1 MYTKISM
8 MKKYNK
14 LTLTLLLLVVGMQC
28 VKAQDVG
35 FSQFYANPIYLN
47 PAFAGSKVAP
57 RISLTYRSQWPGLV
71 SAFTTVSGSYDQY
84 IPALHGGIG
93 AIVMTDRQGDHGTLQ
108 ATSLGAAYA
117 FRFRI
122 YEDVFISLALQAT
135 VVNNN
140 LDWDLNHLRF
150 PDQIDPNNGYINETS
165 ATAPD
170 NTSKFFPDFASGLL
184 VYGPAW
190 YVGFAAHH
198 LNRPSQ
204 GFYSE
209 DRIPMKLTAN
219 AGGLINLS
227 EERRRQSSLGLGQ
240 PVVSPNLIYQYQG
253 GFHYLNYGLYLDWRP
268 FIVGTWF
275 RQSPGSNFDAFIFM
289 VGVQQD
295 YFKVGYSY
303 DVTLSQLGNSTQGSH
318 EITIGILLPV
328 PEQKHKVKAIRCPS
342 F

>member
-1 MYTKISM
+1 MI
-8 MKKYNK
+8 KKYNK
-14 LTLTLLLLVVGMQC
+14 LTLLLLLALGMQG

-84 IPALHGGIG
+84 IPDLHGGIG

-122 YEDVFISLALQAT
+122 HEDIFISLALQAT

-150 PDQIDPNNGYINETS
+150 PDQIDPNAGHINQTS

-170 NTSKFFPDFASGLL
+170 KTSKFFPDFASGLL

-198 LNRPSQ
+198 LNQPNQ

-209 DRIPMKLTAN
+209 DRVPMKLTAN

-253 GFHYLNYGLYLDWRP
+253 GFHYLNYGLYLDWP
-268 FIVGTWF
+268 PLILATWF

-303 DVTLSQLGNSTQGSH
+303 DVTLSQLGNSTAGSH
-318 EITIGILLPV
+318 EITIGILLPA

>member
-1 MYTKISM
+1 M

-14 LTLTLLLLVVGMQC
+14 VTLILLLFVLGMQG
-28 VKAQDVG
+28 VNAQDVG

-84 IPALHGGIG
+84 IPDLHGGIG

-108 ATSLGAAYA
+108 TTSLGAAYS
-117 FRFRI
+117 FRFRV
-122 YEDVFISLALQAT
+122 YEDIYINLALQAS
-135 VVNNN
+135 VVNTN
-140 LDWDLNHLRF
+140 LSWDLNHLRF
-150 PDQIDPNNGYINETS
+150 PDQIDPNNGYINQTS

-170 NTSKFFPDFASGLL
+170 KTSIFYPDFATGLM

-190 YVGFAAHH
+190 YAGFAAHH
-198 LNRPSQ
+198 LNQPSQ
-204 GFYSE
+204 GFYSQ
-209 DRIPMKLTAN
+209 DPVPLKLTAN

-240 PVVSPNLIYQYQG
+240 PVVSPNFIYQYQG
-253 GFHYLNYGLYLDWRP
+253 GFHYFNYGLYLDWMP
-268 FIVGTWF
+268 FLVGVWY
-275 RQSPGSNFDAFIFM
+275 RNGVENSDAFIFM
-289 VGVQQD
+289 VGLQQD
-295 YFKVGYSY
+295 FFKVGYSY
-303 DVTLSQLGNSTQGSH
+303 DVTVSKLANQTAGAHEVTLGF
-318 EITIGILLPV
+318 LLPV
-328 PEQKHKVKAIRCPS
+328 PEQRKKVKAIRCPS

>member
-1 MYTKISM
+1 

-14 LTLTLLLLVVGMQC
+14 ITLILLLIVMGMQG

-35 FSQFYANPIYLN
+35 FSQFFANPLYLN

-57 RISLTYRSQWPGLV
+57 RISIGYRAQWPGLV
-71 SAFTTVSGSYDQY
+71 SAFSTVSASYDQY
-84 IPALHGGIG
+84 IPDMHGGIG
-93 AIVMTDRQGDHGTLQ
+93 AIVMSDRQGDHGAL
-108 ATSLGAAYA
+108 ATHMLGAMYS
-117 FRFRI
+117 FRFGI
-122 YEDVFISLALQAT
+122 AEDIFINLALQASL
-135 VVNNN
+135 VNIN

-150 PDQIDPNNGYINETS
+150 PDQISPVAGYIDQTS

-170 NTSKFFPDFASGLL
+170 QTSKIYPDFATGMM

-190 YVGFAAHH
+190 YAGFAAHH
-198 LNRPSQ
+198 LNQPSQ

-209 DRIPMKLTAN
+209 DRVPIKLTAN

-240 PVVSPNLIYQYQG
+240 PVVSPNFIYQYQG
-253 GFHYLNYGLYLDWRP
+253 GFHYFNYGLYLDWMP
-268 FIVGTWF
+268 FLVGVWY
-275 RQSPGSNFDAFIFM
+275 RNGIENSDAFIFM

-303 DVTLSQLGNSTQGSH
+303 DATVSELANSTSGAH
-318 EITIGILLPV
+318 EITIGILLPA
-328 PEQKHKVKAIRCPS
+328 PEQKHKIKAIRCPS